1 MFATVLLLN
10 GFQRPLTYK
19 IPEELEGKIGVG
31 SLIKVP
37 LKTSQHLA
45 YVVQIDLN
53 FYSDFNVREILG
65 LQQFPDDVKY
75 AEFIEKI
82 SKFYFVPS
90 LHFYQRIRGFF
101 ADKKAQEAPLY
112 PGALPDG
119 DPSTSSGRARQPNS
133 VHPAVS
139 AEALCEGRELDSG
152 SNRNNILLTFEQQNI
167 VDYLKPLVKNPD
179 YKPTLI
185 HGVTGSGKTE
195 VYSNLIQECI
205 DNNKSVLLLLPEVSL
220 SLQFER
226 IFQKKLPNTKVIGFH
241 SASKPSDR
249 RALWNGLL
257 KNEPALI
264 IGVHMPIML
273 PINNLGLI
281 IIDEEHE
288 HGFLE
293 KKHPRLN
300 SKEIAIWRASI
311 YKIPILLG
319 SATPSL
325 SSLHN
330 VQAKGWKIF
339 NITKRFAGSFPE
351 IKKVILKSQKDQR
364 RSNFWVSREL
374 ETAIRDCLSRKEQ
387 AIIYLNRRGYSFF
400 VQCKDCGHVFQCA
413 NCSVSLT
420 LHAHY
425 GQETLRCH
433 YCDFQKP
440 LPAVC
445 PDCKSDQKNF
455 LKKGVGTQ
463 QAVKIFQELFPTAII
478 ARADLDTTSQKRS
491 WYQTVEDFEQGKIDI
506 LIGTQTITKGY
517 HFPRVTLV
525 GVLWAD
531 LNLHMPIYNAA
542 ETSIQQLIQVAGR
555 AGRGQ
560 LPSTVIIQ
568 MMKDHKIFD
577 YLNEIDYLKFCEDEA
592 VLRKEICYPPFGRL
606 VQIEI
611 KNSSDIQLDKDA
623 DSIAQILNRIND
635 SQNLQIQ
642 VLGPAQPMISKIQ
655 NVEIRQIFLK
665 SQTFSS
671 IHKLLSQIDFDQ
683 FDSRVFIVSSQ

>member
-31 SLIKVP
+31 ALIKVP

-45 YVVQIDLN
+45 YVVQIDSN

-65 LQQFPDDVKY
+65 LQQFPDDIKY

-101 ADKKAQEAPLY
+101 ADKKAQDAPLC
-112 PGALPDG
+112 
-119 DPSTSSGRARQPNS
+119 
-133 VHPAVS
+133 HP
-139 AEALCEGRELDSG
+139 ELDSG
-152 SNRNNILLTFEQQNI
+152 SIQTIVPHNVLLTYEQQLV
-167 VDYLKPLVKNPD
+167 VDYLKPFVKNPD

-195 VYSNLIQECI
+195 VYSKLIQECI

-226 IFQKKLPNTKVIGFH
+226 IFQKKLPGVKVIGFH
-241 SASKPSDR
+241 SASKPTSR
-249 RALWNGLL
+249 RDLWNGLL

-273 PINNLGLI
+273 PVNNLGII

-330 VQAKGWKIF
+330 VQTKGWKLF

-374 ETAIRDCLSRKEQ
+374 ETAIRDCISRKEQ

-400 VQCKDCGHVFQCA
+400 VQCKDCGHVFQCS

-420 LHAHY
+420 LHSHY

-440 LPAVC
+440 LPAAC

-560 LPSTVIIQ
+560 LSSTVIIQ
-568 MMKDHKIFD
+568 MMKDHKIFN

-611 KNSSDIQLDKDA
+611 KNNSDIQLDRDA
-623 DSIAQILNRIND
+623 NSIADILNKIND
-635 SQNLQIQ
+635 SQDLKIQI
-642 VLGPAQPMISKIQ
+642 LGPAQPVISKIQ
-655 NVEIRQIFLK
+655 NIEIRQIFLK
-665 SQTFSS
+665 AQTFSS
-671 IHKLLSQIDFDQ
+671 IHKLLSQIDLDQ

>member
-10 GFQRPLTYK
+10 GFTKSLTYK
-19 IPEELEGKIGVG
+19 IPEALGSKITVG
-31 SLIKVP
+31 SLVKVP
-37 LKTSQHLA
+37 LKNSQHLA
-45 YVVQIDLN
+45 YVIQIDSN
-53 FYSDFNVREILG
+53 FYSDFQVREILG
-65 LQQFPDDVKY
+65 LQQFPEDTKY
-75 AEFIEKI
+75 SEFIEKI

-101 ADKKAQEAPLY
+101 AEKKARTSGPEDSLMLNDLERGQRA
-112 PGALPDG
+112 DG
-119 DPSTSSGRARQPNS
+119 IP
-133 VHPAVS
+133 V
-139 AEALCEGRELDSG
+139 
-152 SNRNNILLTFEQQNI
+152 LLTPEQQNI
-167 VDYLKPLVKNPD
+167 VDYLKPFITKHE

-195 VYSNLIQECI
+195 VYVKLIEECI
-205 DNNKSVLLLLPEVSL
+205 QNNKSVLFLLPEVSL

-226 IFQKKLPNTKVIGFH
+226 IFQKKLPGTNVLGFH
-241 SASKPSDR
+241 SASKSSDR
-249 RALWNGLL
+249 RKLWDGLL

-281 IIDEEHE
+281 IVDEEHE

-311 YKIPILLG
+311 YNIPILLG

-325 SSLHN
+325 NSLHN
-330 VQAKGWKIF
+330 IEKKNWKLF
-339 NITKRFAGSFPE
+339 NMTKRFAGNFPE
-351 IKKVILKSQKDQR
+351 IKKVILKSQQEQPR
-364 RSNFWVSREL
+364 RNFWVSREL
-374 ETAIRDCLSRKEQ
+374 ERAIAWCLSRKEQ

-400 VQCKDCGHVFQCA
+400 VQCKGCGLVFQCP

-420 LHAHY
+420 LHANFS
-425 GQETLRCH
+425 QEILRCH

-440 LPAVC
+440 LPEKC
-445 PDCKSDQKNF
+445 PECNTDKKNF
-455 LKKGVGTQ
+455 VKKGVGTQ
-463 QAVKIFQELFPTAII
+463 QAVKIFQELFPNANI

-491 WYQTVEDFEQGKIDI
+491 WHQTVKMFEQGEIDI

-517 HFPRVTLV
+517 HFPKVTLV

-560 LPSTVIIQ
+560 LPSRVIIQ

-577 YLNEIDYLKFCEDEA
+577 YLNELDYLKFCTDEA
-592 VLRKEICYPPFGRL
+592 ALRKEICYPPFGRL

-611 KNSSDIQLDKDA
+611 RSSSDANLDRDA
-623 DSIAQILNRIND
+623 SSIADILNQINE
-635 SQNLQIQ
+635 SQDLKIQI
-642 VLGPAQPMISKIQ
+642 LGPAHPMISKIQ

-671 IHKLLSQIDFDQ
+671 IHKLLSQIDFEQ
-683 FDSRVFIVSSQ
+683 FDSRVFISSSQ

>member
-10 GFQRPLTYK
+10 GFKRPLTYK

-45 YVVQIDLN
+45 YVVQIDSN

-65 LQQFPDDVKY
+65 LQQFPDDVRY
-75 AEFIEKI
+75 VEFIEKI

-101 ADKKAQEAPLY
+101 ADKK
-112 PGALPDG
+112 
-119 DPSTSSGRARQPNS
+119 S
-133 VHPAVS
+133 PAVLRQ
-139 AEALCEGRELDSG
+139 AQDERILCDLSVVKSEVCDVDFCHVGLDPISKY
-152 SNRNNILLTFEQQNI
+152 NQIATLTSEQQLV
-167 VDYLKPLVKNPD
+167 VDYLKPFIKNPD

-195 VYSNLIQECI
+195 VYSKLIQECI
-205 DNNKSVLLLLPEVSL
+205 NNNKSVLLLLPEVSL

-226 IFQKKLPNTKVIGFH
+226 IFRKKLPNTKVIGFH
-241 SASKPSDR
+241 SASKPAER
-249 RALWNGLL
+249 RILWNGLL
-257 KNEPALI
+257 KNEPGLI

-325 SSLHN
+325 SSLSN
-330 VQAKGWKIF
+330 VQTKGWKLF

-351 IKKVILKSQKDQR
+351 IKKVTLKSQKDQR

-374 ETAIRDCLSRKEQ
+374 ETAIKDCLNRKEQ

-420 LHAHY
+420 LHSHY

-440 LPAVC
+440 LPAAC

-455 LKKGVGTQ
+455 LRKGVGTQ
-463 QAVKIFQELFPTAII
+463 QAVKIFQELFPSAII

-491 WYQTVEDFEQGKIDI
+491 WYKTVEDFEHGKIDI

-531 LNLHMPIYNAA
+531 LNLHMPVYNAA

-568 MMKDHKIFD
+568 MMKDHKIFN

-592 VLRKEICYPPFGRL
+592 DLRREICYPPFGRL
-606 VQIEI
+606 VQLEI
-611 KNSSDIQLDKDA
+611 KNSSDMQLDRDA
-623 DSIAQILNRIND
+623 NSIADVLNKIND
-635 SQNLQIQ
+635 SQDLKIQI
-642 VLGPAQPMISKIQ
+642 LGPAQPVISKVQ
-655 NVEIRQIFLK
+655 NIEIRQIFLK

>member
-31 SLIKVP
+31 ALIKVP

-45 YVVQIDLN
+45 YVVKIDLD

-65 LQQFPDDVKY
+65 LQQFPDDIKY

-82 SKFYFVPS
+82 SKFYFVPT

-101 ADKKAQEAPLY
+101 ADKKAPAASKAMAWGQDVSTE
-112 PGALPDG
+112 PDFCHAG
-119 DPSTSSGRARQPNS
+119 LDPASKSNQITILTS
-133 VHPAVS
+133 
-139 AEALCEGRELDSG
+139 
-152 SNRNNILLTFEQQNI
+152 EQQLVI
-167 VDYLKPLVKNPD
+167 DYLKPFVKNPD

-195 VYSNLIQECI
+195 VYSKLIQECI

-241 SASKPSDR
+241 SASKRSDR

-264 IGVHMPIML
+264 VGVHMPIML

-311 YKIPILLG
+311 YKIPILFG

-330 VQAKGWKIF
+330 VQAKDWKLF

-374 ETAIRDCLSRKEQ
+374 EIAIRDCLSRKEQ

-425 GQETLRCH
+425 DQETLRCH

-440 LPAVC
+440 LPAAC

-463 QAVKIFQELFPTAII
+463 QAVKIFQI
-478 ARADLDTTSQKRS
+478 
-491 WYQTVEDFEQGKIDI
+491 
-506 LIGTQTITKGY
+506 
-517 HFPRVTLV
+517 
-525 GVLWAD
+525 
-531 LNLHMPIYNAA
+531 
-542 ETSIQQLIQVAGR
+542 GR
-555 AGRGQ
+555 ASCR
-560 LPSTVIIQ
+560 
-568 MMKDHKIFD
+568 
-577 YLNEIDYLKFCEDEA
+577 ERE
-592 VLRKEICYPPFGRL
+592 
-606 VQIEI
+606 
-611 KNSSDIQLDKDA
+611 
-623 DSIAQILNRIND
+623 
-635 SQNLQIQ
+635 
-642 VLGPAQPMISKIQ
+642 
-655 NVEIRQIFLK
+655 
-665 SQTFSS
+665 
-671 IHKLLSQIDFDQ
+671 
-683 FDSRVFIVSSQ
+683 